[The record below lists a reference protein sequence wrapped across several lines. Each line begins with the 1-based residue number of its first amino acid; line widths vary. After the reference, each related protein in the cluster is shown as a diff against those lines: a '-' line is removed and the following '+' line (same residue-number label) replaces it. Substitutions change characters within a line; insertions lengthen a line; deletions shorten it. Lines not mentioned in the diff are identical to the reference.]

1 MSVSLKCIERLVL
14 TRNRYALSEVS
25 FSMLIKAVLLEFHQ
39 GIYVDTCKNNLHSIL
54 PQWVE
59 MNDALYW
66 HSVEDARKK
75 FGRNDKS
82 FNHDLHLFYRQ
93 NYWRFETSDFSRML
107 AYIGSRT
114 LDNDKLVALGNAYR
128 IYHQSDCPINM
139 LEDLRKAV
147 SGNSVLEDKLERLLN
162 PESSETMKKV

>member
-1 MSVSLKCIERLVL
+1 
-14 TRNRYALSEVS
+14 
-25 FSMLIKAVLLEFHQ
+25 
-39 GIYVDTCKNNLHSIL
+39 
-54 PQWVE
+54 
-59 MNDALYW
+59 
-66 HSVEDARKK
+66 
-75 FGRNDKS
+75 
-82 FNHDLHLFYRQ
+82 
-93 NYWRFETSDFSRML
+93 ML

-162 PESSETMKKV
+162 PESSETMKKYEEELKISREKFKKIQEDREKMTKNG

>member
-66 HSVEDARKK
+66 HSVEDARKNLV
-75 FGRNDKS
+75 GTIS
-82 FNHDLHLFYRQ
+82 HLIM
-93 NYWRFETSDFSRML
+93 T
-107 AYIGSRT
+107 YIYSIGKIT
-114 LDNDKLVALGNAYR
+114 GGLK
-128 IYHQSDCPINM
+128 
-139 LEDLRKAV
+139 
-147 SGNSVLEDKLERLLN
+147 RLTFQ
-162 PESSETMKKV
+162 EC